1 MRITKK
7 FAGSSAIGKQV
18 FTPCDPNVD
27 PNIIERVHVSNNY
40 LKLILLFIINIYN
53 I

>member
-18 FTPCDPNVD
+18 FTPCDPHVD
-27 PNIIERVHVSNNY
+27 PQLLERVHV
-40 LKLILLFIINIYN
+40 IYN
-53 I
+53 INKIYNL

>member
-27 PNIIERVHVSNNY
+27 S
-40 LKLILLFIINIYN
+40 LFIDKINVSIVYL
-53 I
+53 